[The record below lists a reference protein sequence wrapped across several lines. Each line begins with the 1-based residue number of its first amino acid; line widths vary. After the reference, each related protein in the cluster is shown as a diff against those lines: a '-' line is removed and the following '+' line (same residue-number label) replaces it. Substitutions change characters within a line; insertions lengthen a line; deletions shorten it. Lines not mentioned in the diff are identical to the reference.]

1 MDKFTFE
8 KNYQELLK
16 EHKNKIEELEL
27 KILYMKEYDFEVFDE
42 IYGNVEISES
52 VNPLLKTDHPDSMPY
67 LAWSQELNPNTRS
80 VYIQPGHGPEVYALT
95 PFKQLLKQALKWAAF
110 R

>member
-1 MDKFTFE
+1 
-8 KNYQELLK
+8 
-16 EHKNKIEELEL
+16 
-27 KILYMKEYDFEVFDE
+27 
-42 IYGNVEISES
+42 
-52 VNPLLKTDHPDSMPY
+52 MPY

-95 PFKQLLKQALKWAAF
+95 PFKQLLKQALTWAAF